1 MVPPVTNRGPAG
13 LPPQARAGAA
23 AEAAEGAE
31 ATAAAGPAGAAA
43 QQYTVVKGDSLWKI
57 AEGLKG
63 SAPAFKDLP
72 VAKIVDLIRA
82 DNPHLLSGP
91 KRKPD
96 GGMIFPGDVVKIPQP
111 AAPSAPPATGG
122 ATPPPGGWANTGTP
136 SRNPAAAAA
145 AAAAGKGAPTPQTPA
160 AVLEQKYPAAVQ
172 ALSAP
177 VVSAAQ
183 VDFIRDFLG
192 EIKKGDPEVARTPK
206 FQDLLN
212 RLDDADKKID
222 AGQKSVDST
231 VQQMVAKL
239 KTGAVKPEEA
249 TAMFQSLNK
258 LAPMIRDQEATFGEV
273 VPLLEKA
280 GGTPP
285 QQAPEGTPQAG
296 PAGNP
301 ANAARASGNV
311 PAATA
316 TGAQPDQAAIEAQAM
331 KLLETMLTSEKVPS
345 DLRAMVKESR
355 LLSKAGKPDEAQAL
369 FNKAMDDKRMK
380 AFIQEYAAQR

>member
-1 MVPPVTNRGPAG
+1 MVAPVTNRGPAG
-13 LPPQARAGAA
+13 LPPQARAA
-23 AEAAEGAE
+23 AEAPE
-31 ATAAAGPAGAAA
+31 AAGPAGAAA

-57 AEGLKG
+57 AEGLKR
-63 SAPAFKDLP
+63 SSPAFKDLP

-82 DNPHLLSGP
+82 DNPQLLSGP

-96 GGMIFPGDVVKIPQP
+96 GGMIFPGDVVKIPKLATP
-111 AAPSAPPATGG
+111 NAPPATGG
-122 ATPPPGGWANTGTP
+122 TTPPPGGWANTGTP

-145 AAAAGKGAPTPQTPA
+145 AGKGAPTPQTPA
-160 AVLEQKYPAAVQ
+160 AELEQKYPAAVQ

-183 VDFIRDFLG
+183 VDFIRDLLG
-192 EIKKGDPEVARTPK
+192 EIKKADPEVSRSPK
-206 FQDLLN
+206 FQDLMN

-222 AGQKSVDST
+222 AGQKSVDAT

-239 KTGAVKPEEA
+239 KTGTVKPEEA
-249 TAMFQSLNK
+249 TTMMQSLIK
-258 LAPMIRDQEATFGEV
+258 MSPMIRDQEATFGEIS
-273 VPLLEKA
+273 PLLEKA
-280 GGTPP
+280 GATPP
-285 QQAPEGTPQAG
+285 QQAPAGPPQAG

-316 TGAQPDQAAIEAQAM
+316 TGAQPDQAAMEAQAM

-345 DLRAMVKESR
+345 DLRALVKESR
-355 LLSKAGKPDEAQAL
+355 MLSKAGKPDESQAL
-369 FNKAMDDKRMK
+369 FNKAMNDPRMK
-380 AFIQEYAAQR
+380 AFIQEYAAQE

>member
-192 EIKKGDPEVARTPK
+192 EIKKR
-206 FQDLLN
+206 
-212 RLDDADKKID
+212 
-222 AGQKSVDST
+222 S
-231 VQQMVAKL
+231 
-239 KTGAVKPEEA
+239 EEH
-249 TAMFQSLNK
+249 TSELQSL
-258 LAPMIRDQEATFGEV
+258 V
-273 VPLLEKA
+273 
-280 GGTPP
+280 
-285 QQAPEGTPQAG
+285 
-296 PAGNP
+296 
-301 ANAARASGNV
+301 
-311 PAATA
+311 
-316 TGAQPDQAAIEAQAM
+316 
-331 KLLETMLTSEKVPS
+331 
-345 DLRAMVKESR
+345 
-355 LLSKAGKPDEAQAL
+355 
-369 FNKAMDDKRMK
+369 
-380 AFIQEYAAQR
+380 